1 MQKEYYHGRVSSPL
15 PALRANLDFMP
26 SPVPDRP
33 GLLLRDPFHYSE
45 SVIIIPPPLVPLL
58 ALFDG
63 QHAELDLH
71 ETLVRMTGDL
81 RVGEIV
87 RHVVDTLRQGGF
99 LQDEVLDRLK
109 EARHRDFAAASARE
123 PVHAG
128 SAYPAEA
135 PALRETLGRYLDG
148 AAAPSADGLVGIA
161 APHVSPEGGWRS
173 YRAAYAAL
181 APAHADR
188 TFVILG
194 TSHYGEPERFGL
206 TFKPYLTPLGATTVD
221 REVVETLVAEG
232 GPAVTVEDYC
242 HAVEHSIEFQVV
254 FLQYLFGPAL
264 RIVPVLCGPFARGTT
279 VDRLPEED
287 AGVGRFL
294 AALSA
299 LATRGRGHLLWVLGV
314 DMAHVGRRYGD
325 RFVAR
330 TRTPEMED
338 IEERDRRRI
347 ERMSAGDAAGFWE
360 LVREGQDRLRWCG
373 ASPIYAFLRAVAGAR
388 GELLHYEQW
397 NIDRESV
404 VSFAGLAFRE
414 ASPKRS

>member
-1 MQKEYYHGRVSSPL
+1 MEKAYYHGTVSSLL
-15 PALRANLDFMP
+15 PALRGNLDFMP

-33 GLLLRDPFHYSE
+33 GLLLRDPFRYSE

-58 ALFDG
+58 AFFDG

-71 ETLVRMTGDL
+71 ETLVRMTGDI

-87 RHVVDTLRQGGF
+87 RHVVETLRQGGF
-99 LQDEVLDRLK
+99 LQDEVLEGLK
-109 EARHRDFAAASARE
+109 EARHRAFAAAAERP

-128 SAYPAEA
+128 SAYPAEP
-135 PALRETLGRYLDG
+135 PALRETIGRYLDG
-148 AAAPSADGLVGIA
+148 AVATVNGLIGIA

-181 APAHADR
+181 TPAHADR

-206 TFKPYLTPLGATTVD
+206 TFKPFVTPLGTTTVD
-221 REVVETLVAEG
+221 RDVVQALVSQG
-232 GPAVTVEDYC
+232 GPAAAVEDYC

-254 FLQYLFGPAL
+254 FLQYLFGPEV
-264 RIVPVLCGPFARGTT
+264 RIVPVLCGPFARGTAA
-279 VDRLPEED
+279 DRLPEED
-287 AGVGRFL
+287 PYVARFL
-294 AALSA
+294 GA
-299 LATRGRGHLLWVLGV
+299 LADLAARAHDRLLWVLGV
-314 DMAHVGRRYGD
+314 DMAHIGRRYGD
-325 RFVAR
+325 RFAAR
-330 TRTPEMED
+330 TGSPEMED
-338 IEERDRRRI
+338 IEQRDRRRI
-347 ERMSAGDAAGFWE
+347 DRIAAGDAVGFWE

-373 ASPIYAFLRAVAGAR
+373 ASPLYAFLRAVSGAR

-404 VSFAGLAFRE
+404 VSFAGLVFRE
-414 ASPKRS
+414 AGARP